1 VTVAIGIRTGGVVMA
16 VALLVSGCGG
26 GGKKSDTAGST
37 ATTAASTGTSGV
49 TVTTGTAAGGPGNQ
63 SDCGVHEK
71 NGIQTRTFCGQAS
84 ATLSTNNEDVTFPAG
99 ECETTADYVSVN
111 IGTIV
116 LGTGDKATAL
126 KATTA
131 YFGMNVG
138 RTPSDDASKPA
149 ADKDGTFTASF
160 AGNDHGRA
168 ITVVTGSV
176 VLSANRT
183 KGTMSGTT
191 LDKQP
196 VTGRFSCG

>member
-1 VTVAIGIRTGGVVMA
+1 MAIGIRMCGVF
-16 VALLVSGCGG
+16 VAGTLLVGGCGG
-26 GGKKSDTAGST
+26 DSKKSDTSGSS
-37 ATTAASTGTSGV
+37 ATTAASTGGV

-71 NGIQTRTFCGQAS
+71 NGVQTRTFCGK
-84 ATLSTNNEDVTFPAG
+84 ATATVSINNTDITFPAG

-116 LGTGDKATAL
+116 LGTGDKAAAV

-138 RTPSDDASKPA
+138 RTPSDDAAKVA
-149 ADKDGTFTASF
+149 ADKDGTFPASF
-160 AGNDHGRA
+160 AANDHGTA
-168 ITVVTGSV
+168 ITVITGSV
-176 VLSANRT
+176 VLTNNRT

-191 LDKQP
+191 LTKQP
-196 VTGRFSCG
+196 VSGRFSCG

>member
-1 VTVAIGIRTGGVVMA
+1 MAIGIRTGGVVMA
-16 VALLVSGCGG
+16 VALLVGGCGG

-37 ATTAASTGTSGV
+37 ATTAPSTGTGGA
-49 TVTTGTAAGGPGNQ
+49 TVTTGTPGGGPG
-63 SDCGVHEK
+63 DCGVHEK

-84 ATLSTNNEDVTFPAG
+84 ATLSVNNQDVTFPAG

-131 YFGMNVG
+131 YFGMNIG

-176 VLSANRT
+176 VLTSNRT

-191 LDKQP
+191 LTKEP